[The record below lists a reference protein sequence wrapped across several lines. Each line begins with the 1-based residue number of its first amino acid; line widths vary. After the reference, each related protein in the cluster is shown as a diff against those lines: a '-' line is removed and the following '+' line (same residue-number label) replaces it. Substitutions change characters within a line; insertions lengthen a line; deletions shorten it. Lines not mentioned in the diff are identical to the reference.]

1 MKNVFYD
8 VSLKGKALYEK
19 VVNYLETERFKKQK
33 NELPTIFEDLT
44 NDSEDAKRNI
54 RRYRSRGKS
63 ILLNVANGRFPG
75 KY

>member
-1 MKNVFYD
+1 M
-8 VSLKGKALYEK
+8 SMSKGKVSQVIGP
-19 VVNYLETERFKKQK
+19 VVDVRYDNGA
-33 NELPTIFEDLT
+33 ELPTIFEDLT